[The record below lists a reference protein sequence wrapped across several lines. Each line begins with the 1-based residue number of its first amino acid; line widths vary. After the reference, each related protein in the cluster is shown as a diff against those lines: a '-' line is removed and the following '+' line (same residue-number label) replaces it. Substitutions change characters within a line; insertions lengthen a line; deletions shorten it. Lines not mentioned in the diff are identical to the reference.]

1 MPRTFIPLVFIAAAI
16 PAHAAFKCTDPKG
29 VSHYEDV
36 PPAACADVVIQE
48 VSPSGR
54 VLRTMEPRKAP
65 AAPVEPAKKME
76 SDRAALDR
84 QRRDRTLL
92 DTFADER
99 EIDTARDRSL
109 DLMRGRKQS
118 AESQLELVKKR
129 RKQLEANK
137 SARKSDVEAAAKEQ
151 ASIEHV
157 IAGYDAEMD
166 RVKQQFETDTV
177 RWREL
182 RAASPR
188 R

>member
-1 MPRTFIPLVFIAAAI
+1 MYRILIPALLAGVAL
-16 PAHAAFKCTDPKG
+16 PAHAAFKCVDPKG
-29 VSHYEDV
+29 ISHYEDV

-54 VLRTMEPRKAP
+54 VVRTMEPRKAP

-92 DTFADER
+92 DTFSDER

-109 DLMRGRKQS
+109 DLIRGRKQS
-118 AESQLELVKKR
+118 AQSQLDLVTKR

-137 SARKSDVEAAAKEQ
+137 SARKSDVEGAAKEQ
-151 ASIEHV
+151 ASIEHA

-166 RVKQQFETDTV
+166 RVKQQFETDKV

-182 RAASPR
+182 RAARPGR
-188 R
+188 

>member
-1 MPRTFIPLVFIAAAI
+1 MLRILIPVLSVAAAI

-29 VSHYEDV
+29 VAHYEDV

-54 VLRTMEPRKAP
+54 VVRTMEPRKAP
-65 AAPVEPAKKME
+65 AAPVEPAKKVE

-92 DTFADER
+92 DTFSDER
-99 EIDTARDRSL
+99 EIDRTRDRSL
-109 DLMRGRKQS
+109 DLIRGRKQS
-118 AESQLELVKKR
+118 AQSQLDLVQKR

-166 RVKQQFETDTV
+166 RVKQQFETDKV

-182 RAASPR
+182 RASSSR